1 MAPLFYVLSMVL
13 YVKARMAQSKGTKIV
28 WFCGVVLSGML
39 ALGTKEIATTLP
51 FFLLIYEWYFFQG
64 LSLAWIKKRMPL
76 MLAVLVLL
84 IAIVF
89 IYLGGHPFQKIS
101 SMYAEHPLTM
111 TQRALSQFRI
121 VLLYISLLIW
131 PHPGRLILDY
141 DFQPSNSLIDPVTT
155 LIGMIVIIGFL
166 VAAALTAKKQ
176 RLISFCILWYFG
188 NLCIESS
195 IIGLELVYEHR
206 NYLPSM
212 FFILAAVIL
221 SYRYLKPKWLAPVA
235 LSAVAMTFAY
245 WTYER
250 NDVWRSPILIWMD
263 CIEKSPQKPRPYNN
277 LGVALADM
285 GHHREAVDQYRRA
298 LQIDPRYENAHTNL
312 GRALATLGD
321 VDAAISHFN
330 TALNINPNNYVA
342 HNNMGVVLALK
353 GQLPDAIE
361 HFSRALAINPEYVSA
376 SNNLGSALK
385 NQGRLPEAIKHYRAA
400 LKINPHFAPA
410 HNNLGIALADQG
422 HLDEA
427 IAHFTKALEIDPNHA
442 AARQNL
448 EEARKKVPKV
458 N

>member
-1 MAPLFYVLSMVL
+1 
-13 YVKARMAQSKGTKIV
+13 
-28 WFCGVVLSGML
+28 
-39 ALGTKEIATTLP
+39 
-51 FFLLIYEWYFFQG
+51 
-64 LSLAWIKKRMPL
+64 

-84 IAIVF
+84 IAIAF
-89 IYLGGHPFQKIS
+89 IYLGGQPFQKIS
-101 SMYAEHPLTM
+101 SMYAGHPLTM
-111 TQRALSQFRI
+111 SQRALSQFRI

-141 DFQPSNSLIDPVTT
+141 DFQPSNSLMDPVTT

-166 VAAALTAKKQ
+166 VVAALTAKKQ

-195 IIGLELVYEHR
+195 ILGLELVYEHR

-212 FFILAAVIL
+212 FFIFAAVVL
-221 SYRYLKPKWLAPVA
+221 SYRYLKPKWLAPLALSVVA
-235 LSAVAMTFAY
+235 LTFAY

-263 CIEKSPQKPRPYNN
+263 SIEKSPQKPRPYNN

-285 GHHREAVDQYRRA
+285 GHQREAADQFRRA
-298 LQIDPRYENAHTNL
+298 LQIDPRYEQAHTNL
-312 GRALATLGD
+312 GRSLATLGD
-321 VDAAISHFN
+321 LDAAISHFK

-353 GQLPDAIE
+353 GQIPDAIE
-361 HFSRALAINPEYVSA
+361 HFSKALAINPEYVSA
-376 SNNLGSALK
+376 NNNLGSALK
-385 NQGRLPEAIKHYRAA
+385 NQGRLPEAIKYYRAA
-400 LKINPHFAPA
+400 LKINLQFAPA

-427 IAHFTKALEIDPNHA
+427 IAHFTKALEIEPNYA

-448 EEARKKVPKV
+448 EESMKKKDQAADD
-458 N
+458 